1 VKRALLLLALSAL
14 GFVALFALL
23 PRLDMAVSGWFYDA
37 QRGFAANDSALV
49 RGIYDAVLWGSRG
62 LLFALAGA
70 FVAACAARGALAVQR
85 RVQLGFL
92 ALAFFLGPGLIVD
105 VALKDHWG
113 RARPSQVQEFGGTQ
127 RYSPPLVIS
136 DQCANNCSFV
146 SGHASAGFALLAF
159 GLLAQ
164 GKARRRWV
172 LAGIAVGLVAGA
184 VRIMQGGHFLSDV
197 IFSFYFTT
205 AGVLLAAALFHLLRW
220 PLAAPPAAT
229 AAP

>member
-1 VKRALLLLALSAL
+1 MKRALLLLALSAL
-14 GFVALFALL
+14 GFAALFALL
-23 PRLDMAVSGWFYDA
+23 PRLDLAVSGWFYDA

-49 RGIYDAVLWGSRG
+49 RGIYEAVLWGSRG

-70 FVAACAARGALAVQR
+70 FVAACAARGALAARR

-105 VALKDHWG
+105 VALKNHWG

-127 RYSPPLVIS
+127 RYTAPLVIS

-159 GLLAQ
+159 GLLTQ

-172 LAGIAVGLVAGA
+172 LAGIAVGLVAGV

-229 AAP
+229 ADA

>member
-1 VKRALLLLALSAL
+1 MKRALLLLALSAL
-14 GFVALFALL
+14 GFAALFALL
-23 PRLDMAVSGWFYDA
+23 PRLDLAVSGWFYDA

-49 RGIYDAVLWGSRG
+49 RGIYEAVLWGSRG

-70 FVAACAARGALAVQR
+70 FVAACAARGALAARR

-127 RYSPPLVIS
+127 RYTAPLVIS

-159 GLLAQ
+159 GLLTQ

-172 LAGIAVGLVAGA
+172 LAGIAVGLVAGV

-229 AAP
+229 ADA